1 MSTCSLTFVK
11 DDTNRVVMNMYR
23 QCDGYPS
30 GLGAELYE
38 FLKDIK
44 MVNGI
49 SVTKDNGKV
58 ANGAGCLAAQ
68 IVAHFKD
75 GPGGVYLHPPSSK
88 DCGQEYEY
96 HITADTSGIT
106 VKVVEAG
113 WTMRRAKTLYQGDLE
128 GFGKFCKKD
137 N

>member
-1 MSTCSLTFVK
+1 MSTRSLTFIK
-11 DDTNRVVMNMYR
+11 NDTNRVLMNMYR

-30 GLGAELYE
+30 GIGTELYE
-38 FLKDIK
+38 FLKDIR

-49 SVTKDNGKV
+49 SMDDGDKI

-68 IVAHFKD
+68 IVSHFKD
-75 GPGGVYLHPPSSK
+75 GPGGVYLLPPSSR
-88 DCGQEYEY
+88 DCGQDYEY
-96 HITADTSGIT
+96 HITADLSGIT

-113 WTMRRAKTLYQGDLE
+113 WTGHRAKTLYQGDLE

-137 N
+137 

>member
-1 MSTCSLTFVK
+1 MSTRSLTFVK

-30 GLGAELYE
+30 GIGTELYE

-44 MVNGI
+44 MVNGL
-49 SVTKDNGKV
+49 SRNSEKV

-75 GPGGVYLHPPSSK
+75 GPGGVYLNHPSSK

-96 HITADTSGIT
+96 HITADESGIT
-106 VKVVEAG
+106 VKVVETG
-113 WTMRRAKTLYQGDLE
+113 WSGRRAETLYQGDLE
-128 GFGKFCKKD
+128 GFGAFCMGE

>member
-1 MSTCSLTFVK
+1 MSTRSLTFVK

-30 GLGAELYE
+30 GLGTELYE

-44 MVNGI
+44 MVNGLGDDFAKKI
-49 SVTKDNGKV
+49 

-75 GPGGVYLHPPSSK
+75 GPGGVYLHHPSSK
-88 DCGQEYEY
+88 DCGQDYEY

-113 WTMRRAKTLYQGDLE
+113 WTGHRAKTLYQGDLE
-128 GFGKFCKKD
+128 GFGRFCKKG
-137 N
+137 

>member
-1 MSTCSLTFVK
+1 MG
-11 DDTNRVVMNMYR
+11 RVVLNMYR

-30 GLGAELYE
+30 GIGTELYE

-58 ANGAGCLAAQ
+58 ANGAECLAAQ

-75 GPGGVYLHPPSSK
+75 GPGGIYLHHPSSK

-96 HITADTSGIT
+96 YITADESGIT
-106 VKVVEAG
+106 VKVMESG
-113 WTMRRAKTLYQGDLE
+113 WTGHRAEKLYQGDLE
-128 GFGKFCKKD
+128 GFGKFCAE

>member
-1 MSTCSLTFVK
+1 MSTRSLTFVK
-11 DDTNRVVMNMYR
+11 DESNRVLLNMYR

-30 GLGAELYE
+30 GIGKELYE

-44 MVNGI
+44 MVNGL
-49 SVTKDNGKV
+49 SSGQPARV

-75 GPGGVYLHPPSSK
+75 GPGDVYLHHPASK

-96 HITADTSGIT
+96 HITAGDSGIT
-106 VKVVEAG
+106 VKVMEAG
-113 WTMRRAKTLYQGDLE
+113 WIGRRAKPLYQGDLE
-128 GFGKFCKKD
+128 GFGRFCEKD
-137 N
+137 D

>member
-1 MSTCSLTFVK
+1 MSTRSLTFVK

-30 GLGAELYE
+30 GFGTELYE

-49 SVTKDNGKV
+49 VPGSEKI
-58 ANGAGCLAAQ
+58 ASGAGCLAAQ

-75 GPGGVYLHPPSSK
+75 GPGGVYLHHPLTK
-88 DCGQEYEY
+88 DYGQEYEY
-96 HITADTSGIT
+96 HITADISGIT
-106 VKVVEAG
+106 VKVVETG
-113 WTMRRAKTLYQGDLE
+113 WSGRRAKKLYQGDVE
-128 GFGKFCKKD
+128 GFGAFCKKD
-137 N
+137 Q

>member
-1 MSTCSLTFVK
+1 MGTRSLTFVK
-11 DDTNRVVMNMYR
+11 DDTNRVLLNMYR

-30 GLGAELYE
+30 GIGTELYE
-38 FLKDIK
+38 FLKDIR

-49 SVTKDNGKV
+49 SMNDGDKI

-68 IVAHFKD
+68 IVPHFKD
-75 GPGGVYLHPPSSK
+75 GPGGVCLHHPSSK

-96 HITADTSGIT
+96 HITADLSGIT
-106 VKVVEAG
+106 IKVMETF
-113 WTMRRAKTLYQGDLE
+113 WTGKRAKKLYQGDLE
-128 GFGKFCKKD
+128 GFGQFCKK